1 MISYMQICMES
12 TPSELKALKRQIAAA
27 AAREGLSYAKIARI
41 CGVHSSQVSRICRG
55 EFRRIS
61 QNVLQ
66 VCSALGLS
74 GPFAT
79 PDMQSDRGWR
89 QVEAS
94 ARRLWE
100 ASDRDSD
107 RVSRLLEVIGTFRS
121 KP

>member
-1 MISYMQICMES
+1 MQICMKS
-12 TPSELKALKRQIAAA
+12 TPSELKALKRRIAELAA
-27 AAREGLSYAKIARI
+27 KEGLSYAEISRI

-74 GPFAT
+74 VSLAT
-79 PDMQSDRGWR
+79 PDTQSDRGWR

-100 ASDRDSD
+100 VSDRDSD
-107 RVSRLLEVIGTFRS
+107 RVSRVLEAIGTLHS

>member
-1 MISYMQICMES
+1 MIYYMQICMRS
-12 TPSELKALKRQIAAA
+12 TPAELKALKRRIAKAAA
-27 AAREGLSYAKIARI
+27 KEGLSYAKIAGI

-55 EFRRIS
+55 EFRTIS

-66 VCSALGLS
+66 VCSVLELS
-74 GPFAT
+74 VPLAT
-79 PDMQSDRGWR
+79 IGTPSDRGWR

-107 RVSRLLEVIGTFRS
+107 RLTRLLEVIGAFRTKS
-121 KP
+121 

>member
-1 MISYMQICMES
+1 MQICMKS
-12 TPSELKALKRQIAAA
+12 TPVELKVLKSRIAKAA
-27 AAREGLSYAKIARI
+27 TKEGLSYAKISKI

-55 EFRRIS
+55 EFRTIS

-66 VCSALGLS
+66 VCSVLNLS
-74 GPFAT
+74 VPLPIIDT
-79 PDMQSDRGWR
+79 QTDRGWR

-107 RVSRLLEVIGTFRS
+107 RVAGLLEVIGAFRTKS
-121 KP
+121 